1 MEMNHLLTSSVARF
15 NKDRFIFTS
24 LNNIFSFHFY
34 KSAFY

>member
-1 MEMNHLLTSSVARF
+1 MNHLLTSSVARF
-15 NKDRFIFTS
+15 NKDNIFIFTS